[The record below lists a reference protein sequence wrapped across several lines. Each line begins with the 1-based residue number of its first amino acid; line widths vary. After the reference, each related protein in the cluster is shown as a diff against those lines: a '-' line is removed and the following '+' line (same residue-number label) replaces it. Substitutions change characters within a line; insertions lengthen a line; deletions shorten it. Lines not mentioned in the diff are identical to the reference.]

1 MAGEELSPVL
11 FTELLAAL
19 PAGGRILDC
28 GCGAGTFDYAA
39 FPHLRIDAL
48 DEFVAPAAPFPAHV
62 RYQQARAEALPYPD
76 AAFDLVIANFVMEHV
91 ADFPAALREVA
102 RVVRAGGHFYMA
114 VPNARSFEDALY
126 RGLYRGGGHLQRHTF
141 ESLIAAVYRATPL
154 KLTAYAEWPAGFTFL
169 QDREGLRALVA
180 IISDACEEA
189 LGVDIST
196 GSNYLFVFR
205 RERGIGWRS
214 IARVCGYCGHPASA
228 EGTGDGA
235 WRCPACGKVN
245 GEHAPGGASDDRL
258 DADMEALWDRHPHL
272 RPDRLDAIPMPVSP
286 PTPVAAPPCAPDR
299 SLRARLRLAVRI
311 LRHGPPWTDG

>member
-1 MAGEELSPVL
+1 MFS
-11 FTELLAAL
+11 ELLAEL

-39 FPHLRIDAL
+39 FPHLHIDAL

-62 RYQQARAEALPYPD
+62 QYEQGRAEALPYPD

-91 ADFPAALREVA
+91 TDFPAALREVA
-102 RVVRAGGHFYMA
+102 RVVREGGHFYMA

-141 ESLIAAVYRATPL
+141 ESVIAAVYRATPL

-180 IISDACEEA
+180 IISDACKET
-189 LGVDIST
+189 LGVDIAP

-214 IARVCGYCGHPASA
+214 VGRVCGYCGHPAPTETA
-228 EGTGDGA
+228 GDGA

-245 GEHAPGGASDDRL
+245 GEHAPGGRAMTSSMRIWRRSGIVIPICALPGRTPHRCRPRRRFSLPPRRAWLTAVFARGCGVPRISSAMGLHRPGMSGKDDR
-258 DADMEALWDRHPHL
+258 
-272 RPDRLDAIPMPVSP
+272 V
-286 PTPVAAPPCAPDR
+286 
-299 SLRARLRLAVRI
+299 
-311 LRHGPPWTDG
+311 